1 MFIMN
6 RLLLILILT
15 LSFQSSAKADDIR
28 DFQIEGMS
36 IGDSLLDYFDKE
48 EIIVNKSNYPYKDK
62 TFYSV
67 SITSKKF
74 RTYESLQIHLKTNDK
89 KYIIYSLGGIN
100 FFENN
105 INDCYKVKKNISS
118 ELSSKFENVIK
129 EDHKKQKSSFDDSS
143 TIESTY
149 FFFKTNDYIKIQCYD
164 WSEKLT
170 KEKNWID
177 NLRIVIAFEEY
188 YNWTR

>member
-1 MFIMN
+1 MN

>member
-1 MFIMN
+1 MK

-15 LSFQSSAKADDIR
+15 FSYQSWTIAEDIR
-28 DFQIEGMS
+28 DFQIEGIS
-36 IGDSLLDYFDKE
+36 IGDSLLDYYTEE
-48 EIIVNKSNYPYKDK
+48 EIIDNKSNYPYKDK

-67 SITSKKF
+67 SFRSEKF
-74 RTYESLQIHLKTNDK
+74 KTYEALQIHLKTNDK
-89 KYIIYSLGGIN
+89 KYIIYALGGII
-100 FFENN
+100 FFEKK
-105 INDCYKVKKNISS
+105 INDCYKKKKNISS
-118 ELSSKFENVIK
+118 ELSSIFKNVSK
-129 EDHKKQKSSFDDSS
+129 EEHQKQKSSYDASS

-177 NLRIVIAFEEY
+177 NLRIVIGFEEY
-188 YNWTR
+188 YKWKR